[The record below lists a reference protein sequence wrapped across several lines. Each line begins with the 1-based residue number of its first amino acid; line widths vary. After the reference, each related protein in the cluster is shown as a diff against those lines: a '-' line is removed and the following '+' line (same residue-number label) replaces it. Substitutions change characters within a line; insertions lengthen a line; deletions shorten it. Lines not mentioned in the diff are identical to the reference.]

1 MQAKG
6 EGHGG
11 SDKRLRDAFFR
22 PAAADPLGQ
31 RAGMREGLLSSL
43 VGIAGY
49 TSIAER
55 RPVRIAD
62 LVRWG

>member
-1 MQAKG
+1 
-6 EGHGG
+6 
-11 SDKRLRDAFFR
+11 
-22 PAAADPLGQ
+22 
-31 RAGMREGLLSSL
+31 MREGLLSSL

>member
-1 MQAKG
+1 M
-6 EGHGG
+6 
-11 SDKRLRDAFFR
+11 
-22 PAAADPLGQ
+22 
-31 RAGMREGLLSSL
+31 SSL

-62 LVRWG
+62 LVRWA